1 MTTTTTRSID
11 AAALADAHRLAE
23 LTTRLHDGPMY
34 SIAALHREAAALSA
48 ASEAGAACDVA
59 RLAQLAQLAEG
70 TLVRFQ
76 GFTVDLR
83 KLIGELAAKPPR
95 RIELSDQ
102 RSDAERKLRNVIE

>member
-1 MTTTTTRSID
+1 MSMTRPID
-11 AAALADAHRLAE
+11 PRVPAEARLLAE
-23 LTTRLHDGPMY
+23 WTTRLHDGPLY

-59 RLAQLAQLAEG
+59 RLAQLAELADG

-76 GFTVDLR
+76 VFTGQLH

-95 RIELSDQ
+95 RVERLPA
-102 RSDAERKLRNVIE
+102 AETTE

>member
-1 MTTTTTRSID
+1 MRRQSPHQKNRRAKRMSMTRPIEHE
-11 AAALADAHRLAE
+11 APAEARRLAE
-23 LTTRLHDGPMY
+23 WTTRLHDGPLY

-76 GFTVDLR
+76 AFTGELL
-83 KLIGELAAKPPR
+83 KLVGELAAK
-95 RIELSDQ
+95 
-102 RSDAERKLRNVIE
+102 